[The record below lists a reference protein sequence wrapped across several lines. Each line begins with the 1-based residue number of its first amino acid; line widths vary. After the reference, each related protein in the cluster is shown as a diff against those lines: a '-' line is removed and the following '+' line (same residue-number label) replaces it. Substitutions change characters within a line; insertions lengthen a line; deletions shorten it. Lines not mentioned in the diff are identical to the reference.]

1 MIVEK
6 REKERNVSERQRK
19 TERDERPCDE
29 RERERGID
37 KVNKILV
44 FYFYFYFLF
53 FRFELQ

>member
-1 MIVEK
+1 MRD
-6 REKERNVSERQRK
+6 RERHREM
-19 TERDERPCDE
+19 RDRVM

>member
-29 RERERGID
+29 RERERGND

-44 FYFYFYFLF
+44 FLLF
-53 FRFELQ
+53 FF